1 MDFATVPAAP
11 PTRKN
16 HRATSCPAP
25 ISAKVP
31 YLVGSRLTCSA
42 FWCVSIPSSSG
53 TGGGT
58 IEGGACCGTV
68 EPAAGRGE
76 ASAPGVSP
84 RLFISSAIVEDALP
98 GGGGASEVV
107 TVSTG
112 FITQLKRNRPG
123 VFYR

>member
-1 MDFATVPAAP
+1 MVPAAP

-42 FWCVSIPSSSG
+42 FWWVSMPSSSG

-58 IEGGACCGTV
+58 IEGGAGGGGTV
-68 EPAAGRGE
+68 EPIAGRGE

-84 RLFISSAIVEDALP
+84 RLSTSSPTLEDALS
-98 GGGGASEVV
+98 GRGGASEVV

-112 FITQLKRNRPG
+112 FITQL
-123 VFYR
+123 